1 MDRLLSPTE
10 TEILMLSL
18 RVSLLAV
25 AVSLPFG
32 IAFAYLLSRRSFW
45 GKSLLDGLIHLPLIL
60 PTVVTGYIL
69 LLLLGRNGPLGRLLG
84 DIGIVLAFRWTGA
97 AVAAAVMG
105 LPLLVRPIR
114 LSLDAIPAKLE
125 LAASTLGARP
135 LWVFATVT
143 LPLMIPGILTG
154 AVLSFGKSLGEFG
167 ATIMF
172 VSNIPGETETLPL
185 AIYASVQE
193 PGGEAEALRLAI
205 ISIALS
211 MSALVASEYLARRA
225 KRRLTGIP

>member
-1 MDRLLSPTE
+1 MDRVLSPAE
-10 TEILMLSL
+10 TEILLLSL
-18 RVSLLAV
+18 KVSLVAV
-25 AVSLPFG
+25 ASSLPIG
-32 IAFAYLLSRRSFW
+32 IGLAYLLSRGAFW
-45 GKSLLDGLIHLPLIL
+45 GKSWLDGVVHLPLIL
-60 PTVVTGYIL
+60 PPVVTGYAL

-84 DIGIVLAFRWTGA
+84 EFGVVLAFRWTGA

-105 LPLLVRPIR
+105 LPLMVRPIR
-114 LSLDAIPAKLE
+114 LSLDAIPRNLE

-135 LWVFATVT
+135 IWVFITVT

-154 AVLSFGKSLGEFG
+154 AVLSLGKSLGEFG

-193 PGGEAEALRLAI
+193 PGGEAEALRLTI
-205 ISIALS
+205 LSLALS
-211 MSALVASEYLARRA
+211 MAALIASEYVSRRA
-225 KRRLTGIP
+225 QRRLTGTR

>member
-1 MDRLLSPTE
+1 MDRLLSPAE
-10 TEILMLSL
+10 TEIVMLSL
-18 RVSLLAV
+18 RVSLVAV
-25 AVSLPFG
+25 AASLPIG
-32 IAFAYLLSRRSFW
+32 IALAYLLSRGSFW
-45 GKSLLDGLIHLPLIL
+45 GKSVLDGVVHLPLIL
-60 PTVVTGYIL
+60 PPVVTGYAL
-69 LLLLGRNGPLGRLLG
+69 LLLLGRHGPLGRLLD

-105 LPLLVRPIR
+105 LPLMVRPIR
-114 LSLDAIPAKLE
+114 LSLDAIPPKLE

-135 LWVFATVT
+135 IWVFLTVT

-154 AVLSFGKSLGEFG
+154 AVLSLGKSLGEFG

-193 PGGEAEALRLAI
+193 PGGEAEALRLTI
-205 ISIALS
+205 ISLALS
-211 MSALVASEYLARRA
+211 MAALIVSEYLSRRA
-225 KRRLTGIP
+225 QRRLTGAR

>member
-1 MDRLLSPTE
+1 MDRVLSPAE
-10 TEILMLSL
+10 TEILLLSL
-18 RVSLLAV
+18 KVSLVAV
-25 AVSLPFG
+25 ASSLPIG
-32 IAFAYLLSRRSFW
+32 IGLAYLLSRGAFW
-45 GKSLLDGLIHLPLIL
+45 GKSWLDGVVHLPLIL
-60 PTVVTGYIL
+60 PPVVTGYAL

-84 DIGIVLAFRWTGA
+84 EFGVVLAFRWTGA

-105 LPLLVRPIR
+105 LPLMVRPIR
-114 LSLDAIPAKLE
+114 LSLDAIPRNLE

-135 LWVFATVT
+135 IWVFITVT

-154 AVLSFGKSLGEFG
+154 AVLSLGKSLGEFG

-193 PGGEAEALRLAI
+193 PGGEAEALRLTI
-205 ISIALS
+205 LSLALS
-211 MSALVASEYLARRA
+211 MAALIASEYVSRRA
-225 KRRLTGIP
+225 QRRLTGPR

>member
-1 MDRLLSPTE
+1 MDRLLSPAE
-10 TEILMLSL
+10 TEILVLSL
-18 RVSLLAV
+18 KVSLVAV
-25 AVSLPFG
+25 ACSLPIG
-32 IAFAYLLSRRSFW
+32 IALAYLLSRGSFW
-45 GKSLLDGLIHLPLIL
+45 GKSWLDGVVHLPLIL
-60 PTVVTGYIL
+60 PPVVTGYAL

-84 DIGIVLAFRWTGA
+84 DFGIVLAFRWTGA

-105 LPLLVRPIR
+105 LPLMVRPIR
-114 LSLDAIPAKLE
+114 LSLDAIPRKLE

-135 LWVFATVT
+135 IWVFLTIT

-154 AVLSFGKSLGEFG
+154 AVLSLGKSLGEFG

-193 PGGEAEALRLAI
+193 PGGEAEALRLTI
-205 ISIALS
+205 ISLALS
-211 MSALVASEYLARRA
+211 MAALIVSEYLSRRA
-225 KRRLTGIP
+225 QRRLTGTR